1 MRTSSWLK
9 HYSKISD
16 YEILIE
22 YKEREQHFL
31 EEIHLFCYF
40 FMASL
45 IMYGMLQISS
55 LLMGHGIQNLML
67 PQF

>member
-31 EEIHLFCYF
+31 EEIYLFCYF